1 VAGRSPQAVRDN
13 AESAARGI
21 LAGNP
26 EVIVVVAS
34 AAEASGAGMETIK
47 ALAALK
53 DGPAP
58 KPKWGSNGKWGFGG
72 GGGRACQI
80 LPATSSNAC

>member
-1 VAGRSPQAVRDN
+1 
-13 AESAARGI
+13 
-21 LAGNP
+21 
-26 EVIVVVAS
+26 
-34 AAEASGAGMETIK
+34 METIK

-72 GGGRACQI
+72 GGGGGRACQI